1 MPVPA
6 QSALPACLAYVL
18 ALYKTLRRGPR
29 LALPPYLGQAGLGA
43 ALVAACVP
51 LCACVHLRAYYLGRD
66 HLITVGEQPQTSEKS
81 AQLVSVHISWGG
93 APVSSASA

>member
-1 MPVPA
+1 MV
-6 QSALPACLAYVL
+6 QGLPLHLTWAKL
-18 ALYKTLRRGPR
+18 ALV
-29 LALPPYLGQAGLGA
+29 LPWWRPVCL
-43 ALVAACVP
+43 